1 METQSHTPERT
12 DDRTRVL
19 QVVDKFSIDGE
30 SIHGIARLM
39 SWWVNVLDRE
49 RFEMNI
55 LGLKAP
61 SKAGRYIERQ
71 GGQVFYSDYGRLNPA
86 SILDIAKVVR
96 QTRADLLHLH
106 GYKACTLGRVVG
118 ALLGMPVVLHEH
130 AVFPTV
136 PPYQKLAD
144 WLLAP
149 LNDRVVV
156 NCEAVAEF
164 CVERRSVDPENIEVI
179 FNGVPLDE
187 FRDVP
192 DSAAQEAADEL
203 GIDSGAPVVGT
214 VARLEEQKGIT
225 HLLNAVP
232 AIKAKVPE
240 MKILIVGD
248 GTLRGELEDEAR
260 QLGVAD
266 DVIFT
271 GERRDVARLYKLMDV
286 KVISS
291 VYEGTT
297 LTVFEAMAT
306 GTPVV
311 ATTVDGV
318 EEVIEDGRTGV
329 LVPPKEPAPI
339 ADAVTDLLGNP
350 DRAQRLSERAEEAVK
365 EYDVRT
371 SMRRI
376 ENLYETLLSERQE
389 YDSAMEGVVEP
400 KSDNQR
406 RSGKR

>member
-1 METQSHTPERT
+1 MEAQTHTSKEP
-12 DDRTRVL
+12 DDRIRVL

-39 SWWVNVLDRE
+39 SWWTNAIDRDH
-49 RFEMNI
+49 FDMNI

-61 SKAGRYIERQ
+61 SNAGRYIERQ
-71 GGQVFYSDYGRLNPA
+71 GGRVFYSDYGRLNPA
-86 SILDIAKVVR
+86 SLLDIARVAR
-96 QTRADLLHLH
+96 QTQTDLLHLH
-106 GYKACTLGRVVG
+106 GYKACTLGRIVG

-130 AVFPTV
+130 AVFPTM

-164 CVERRSVDPENIEVI
+164 CVERRSMDPENIEII

-187 FRDVP
+187 FREVS
-192 DSAAQEAADEL
+192 DSAAAEAAEEL
-203 GIDSGAPVVGT
+203 GIGADTPVVGT

-225 HLLNAVP
+225 HFLNAVP
-232 AIKAKVPE
+232 AVKEECPDVKV
-240 MKILIVGD
+240 LIVGD
-248 GTLRGELEDEAR
+248 GTLRGALEEEAR
-260 QLGVAD
+260 QLGIAD
-266 DVIFT
+266 NVIFT
-271 GERRDVARLYKLMDV
+271 GERRDVPRLYKLMDV

-291 VYEGTT
+291 IYEGTT
-297 LTVFEAMAT
+297 LTVFEAMAI

-318 EEVIEDGRTGV
+318 EEVIEDGATGM
-329 LVPPKEPAPI
+329 LVPPKDAASI
-339 ADAVTDLLGNP
+339 AEVVTDLLTNP
-350 DRAQRLSERAEEAVK
+350 DRARLLSERAEQAVK
-365 EYDVRT
+365 QYDVRT

-376 ENLYETLLSERQE
+376 ENLYEMVLSENGE
-389 YDSAMEGVVEP
+389 SSAEVH
-400 KSDNQR
+400 SAN
-406 RSGKR
+406 

>member
-1 METQSHTPERT
+1 MEAQTHTSEGPN
-12 DDRTRVL
+12 DRIRVL

-39 SWWVNVLDRE
+39 SWWTNAIDRD
-49 RFEMNI
+49 RFDMNI

-61 SKAGRYIERQ
+61 SNAGRYIERQ
-71 GGQVFYSDYGRLNPA
+71 GGRVFYSDYGRLNPA
-86 SILDIAKVVR
+86 SLLDIARVAR
-96 QTRADLLHLH
+96 QTQTDLLHLH
-106 GYKACTLGRVVG
+106 GYKACTLGRIVG

-130 AVFPTV
+130 AVFPTM

-164 CVERRSVDPENIEVI
+164 CVERRSMDPENIEII

-187 FRDVP
+187 FREVS
-192 DSAAQEAADEL
+192 DSAAAEAAEEL
-203 GIDSGAPVVGT
+203 GIGADTPVVGT

-225 HLLNAVP
+225 HFLNAVP
-232 AIKAKVPE
+232 AVKEECPDVKV
-240 MKILIVGD
+240 LIVGD
-248 GTLRGELEDEAR
+248 GTLRGALEEEAR
-260 QLGVAD
+260 QLGIAD
-266 DVIFT
+266 NVIFT
-271 GERRDVARLYKLMDV
+271 GERRDVPRLYKLMDV

-291 VYEGTT
+291 IYEGTT

-318 EEVIEDGRTGV
+318 EEVIEDGATGM
-329 LVPPKEPAPI
+329 LVPPKDAASI
-339 ADAVTDLLGNP
+339 AEVVTDLLTNP
-350 DRAQRLSERAEEAVK
+350 DRARLLSERAEQAVK
-365 EYDVRT
+365 QYDVRT

-376 ENLYETLLSERQE
+376 ENLYETVLSENGE
-389 YDSAMEGVVEP
+389 SSAEVH
-400 KSDNQR
+400 SAN
-406 RSGKR
+406 

>member
-1 METQSHTPERT
+1 MEAQTHTSEGPN
-12 DDRTRVL
+12 DRIRVL

-39 SWWVNVLDRE
+39 SWWTNAIDRD
-49 RFEMNI
+49 RFDMNI

-61 SKAGRYIERQ
+61 SNAGRYIERQ
-71 GGQVFYSDYGRLNPA
+71 GGRVFYSDYGRLNPA
-86 SILDIAKVVR
+86 SLLDIARVAR
-96 QTRADLLHLH
+96 QTQTDLLHLH

-130 AVFPTV
+130 AVFPTM

-164 CVERRSVDPENIEVI
+164 CVERRSMDPENIEII

-187 FRDVP
+187 FREVS
-192 DSAAQEAADEL
+192 DSAAAEAAEEL
-203 GIDSGAPVVGT
+203 GIGADTPVVGT

-225 HLLNAVP
+225 HFLNAVP
-232 AIKAKVPE
+232 AVKEECPDVKV
-240 MKILIVGD
+240 LIVGD
-248 GTLRGELEDEAR
+248 GTLRGALEEEAR
-260 QLGVAD
+260 QLGIAD
-266 DVIFT
+266 NVIFT
-271 GERRDVARLYKLMDV
+271 GERRDVPRLYKLMDV

-291 VYEGTT
+291 IYEGTT

-318 EEVIEDGRTGV
+318 EEVIEDGATGM
-329 LVPPKEPAPI
+329 LVPPKDAASI
-339 ADAVTDLLGNP
+339 AEVVTDLLTNP
-350 DRAQRLSERAEEAVK
+350 DRARLLSERAEQAVK
-365 EYDVRT
+365 QYDVRT

-376 ENLYETLLSERQE
+376 ENLYETVLSENGE
-389 YDSAMEGVVEP
+389 SSAEVH
-400 KSDNQR
+400 SAN
-406 RSGKR
+406 

>member
-1 METQSHTPERT
+1 MEAQTHTSEGPN
-12 DDRTRVL
+12 DRIRVL

-39 SWWVNVLDRE
+39 SWWTNAIDRD
-49 RFEMNI
+49 RFDMNI

-61 SKAGRYIERQ
+61 SNAGRYIERQ
-71 GGQVFYSDYGRLNPA
+71 GGRVFYSDYGRLNPA
-86 SILDIAKVVR
+86 SLLDIARVAR
-96 QTRADLLHLH
+96 QTQTDLLHLH
-106 GYKACTLGRVVG
+106 GYKACTLGRIVG

-130 AVFPTV
+130 AVFPTM

-164 CVERRSVDPENIEVI
+164 CVERRSMDPENIEII

-187 FRDVP
+187 FREVS
-192 DSAAQEAADEL
+192 DSAAAEAAEEL
-203 GIDSGAPVVGT
+203 GIGADTPVVGT

-225 HLLNAVP
+225 HFLNAVP
-232 AIKAKVPE
+232 AVKEECPDVKV
-240 MKILIVGD
+240 LIVGD
-248 GTLRGELEDEAR
+248 GTLRGALEEEAR
-260 QLGVAD
+260 QLGIAD
-266 DVIFT
+266 NVIFT
-271 GERRDVARLYKLMDV
+271 GERRDVPRLYKLMDV

-291 VYEGTT
+291 IYEGTT
-297 LTVFEAMAT
+297 LTVFEAMAI

-318 EEVIEDGRTGV
+318 EEVIEDGATGM
-329 LVPPKEPAPI
+329 LVPPKDAASI
-339 ADAVTDLLGNP
+339 AEVVTDLLTNP
-350 DRAQRLSERAEEAVK
+350 DRARLLSERAEQAVK
-365 EYDVRT
+365 QYDVRT

-376 ENLYETLLSERQE
+376 ENLYETVLSENGE
-389 YDSAMEGVVEP
+389 SSAEVH
-400 KSDNQR
+400 SAN
-406 RSGKR
+406 

>member
-1 METQSHTPERT
+1 MEAQTHTSEGPN
-12 DDRTRVL
+12 DRIRVL

-39 SWWVNVLDRE
+39 SWWTNAIDRDH
-49 RFEMNI
+49 FDMNI

-61 SKAGRYIERQ
+61 SNAGRYIERQ
-71 GGQVFYSDYGRLNPA
+71 GGRVFYSDYGRLNPA
-86 SILDIAKVVR
+86 SLLDIARVAR
-96 QTRADLLHLH
+96 QTQTDLLHLH
-106 GYKACTLGRVVG
+106 GYKACTLGRIVG

-130 AVFPTV
+130 AVFPTM

-164 CVERRSVDPENIEVI
+164 CVERRSMDPENIEII

-187 FRDVP
+187 FREVS
-192 DSAAQEAADEL
+192 DSAAAEAAEEL
-203 GIDSGAPVVGT
+203 GIGADTPVVGT

-225 HLLNAVP
+225 HFLNAVP
-232 AIKAKVPE
+232 AVKEECPDVKV
-240 MKILIVGD
+240 LIVGD
-248 GTLRGELEDEAR
+248 GTLRGALEEEAR
-260 QLGVAD
+260 QLGIAD
-266 DVIFT
+266 NVIFT
-271 GERRDVARLYKLMDV
+271 GERRDVPRLYKLMDV

-291 VYEGTT
+291 IYEGTT

-318 EEVIEDGRTGV
+318 EEVIEDGATGM
-329 LVPPKEPAPI
+329 LVPPK
-339 ADAVTDLLGNP
+339 DAASIVEVVTDLLTNP
-350 DRAQRLSERAEEAVK
+350 DRARLLSERAEQAVK
-365 EYDVRT
+365 QYDVRT

-376 ENLYETLLSERQE
+376 ENLYETVLSENGE
-389 YDSAMEGVVEP
+389 SSAEVH
-400 KSDNQR
+400 SAN
-406 RSGKR
+406 

>member
-1 METQSHTPERT
+1 MEAQTHTSEGPN
-12 DDRTRVL
+12 DRIRVL

-39 SWWVNVLDRE
+39 SWWTNAIDRDH
-49 RFEMNI
+49 FDMNI

-61 SKAGRYIERQ
+61 SNAGRYIERQ
-71 GGQVFYSDYGRLNPA
+71 GGRVFYSDYGRLNPA
-86 SILDIAKVVR
+86 SLLDIARVAR
-96 QTRADLLHLH
+96 QTQTDLLHLH

-130 AVFPTV
+130 AVFPTM

-164 CVERRSVDPENIEVI
+164 CVERRSMDPENIEII
-179 FNGVPLDE
+179 FNGVPLNE
-187 FRDVP
+187 FREVS
-192 DSAAQEAADEL
+192 DSAAAEAAEEL
-203 GIDSGAPVVGT
+203 GIGADTPVVGT

-225 HLLNAVP
+225 HFLNAVP
-232 AIKAKVPE
+232 AVKEECPDVKV
-240 MKILIVGD
+240 LIVGD
-248 GTLRGELEDEAR
+248 GTLRGALEEEAR
-260 QLGVAD
+260 QLGIAD
-266 DVIFT
+266 NVIFT
-271 GERRDVARLYKLMDV
+271 GERRDVPRLYKLMDV

-291 VYEGTT
+291 IYEGTT

-318 EEVIEDGRTGV
+318 EEVIEDGATGM
-329 LVPPKEPAPI
+329 LVPPKDAASI
-339 ADAVTDLLGNP
+339 AEVVTDLLTNP
-350 DRAQRLSERAEEAVK
+350 DRARLLSERAEQAVK
-365 EYDVRT
+365 QYDVRT

-376 ENLYETLLSERQE
+376 ENLYETVLSGNGERSILRIKR
-389 YDSAMEGVVEP
+389 DRSEP
-400 KSDNQR
+400 
-406 RSGKR
+406 

>member
-1 METQSHTPERT
+1 MEAQTHTSEGPN
-12 DDRTRVL
+12 DRIRVL

-39 SWWVNVLDRE
+39 SWWTNAIDRDH
-49 RFEMNI
+49 FDMNI

-61 SKAGRYIERQ
+61 SNAGRYIERQ
-71 GGQVFYSDYGRLNPA
+71 GGRVFYSDYGRLNPA
-86 SILDIAKVVR
+86 SLLDIARVAR
-96 QTRADLLHLH
+96 QTQTDLLHLH
-106 GYKACTLGRVVG
+106 GYKACTLGRIVG

-130 AVFPTV
+130 AVFPTM

-164 CVERRSVDPENIEVI
+164 CVERRSMDPENIEII

-187 FRDVP
+187 FREVS
-192 DSAAQEAADEL
+192 DSAAAEAAEEL
-203 GIDSGAPVVGT
+203 GIGADTPVVGT

-225 HLLNAVP
+225 HFLNAVP
-232 AIKAKVPE
+232 AVKEECPDVKV
-240 MKILIVGD
+240 LIVGD
-248 GTLRGELEDEAR
+248 GTLRGALEEEAR
-260 QLGVAD
+260 QLGIAD
-266 DVIFT
+266 NVIFT
-271 GERRDVARLYKLMDV
+271 GERRDVPRLYKLMDV

-291 VYEGTT
+291 IYEGTT
-297 LTVFEAMAT
+297 LTVFEAMAI

-318 EEVIEDGRTGV
+318 EEVIEDGATGM
-329 LVPPKEPAPI
+329 LVPPKDAASI
-339 ADAVTDLLGNP
+339 AEVVTDLLTNP
-350 DRAQRLSERAEEAVK
+350 DRARLLSERAEQAVK
-365 EYDVRT
+365 QYDVRT

-376 ENLYETLLSERQE
+376 ENLYETVLSENGE
-389 YDSAMEGVVEP
+389 SSAEVH
-400 KSDNQR
+400 SAN
-406 RSGKR
+406 

>member
-1 METQSHTPERT
+1 MEAQTHTSEGPN
-12 DDRTRVL
+12 DRIRVL

-39 SWWVNVLDRE
+39 SWWTNAIDRDH
-49 RFEMNI
+49 FDMNI

-61 SKAGRYIERQ
+61 SNAGRYIERQ
-71 GGQVFYSDYGRLNPA
+71 GGRVFYSDYGRLNPA
-86 SILDIAKVVR
+86 SLLDIARVAR
-96 QTRADLLHLH
+96 QTQTDLLHLH

-130 AVFPTV
+130 AVFPTM

-164 CVERRSVDPENIEVI
+164 CVERRSMDPENIEII

-187 FRDVP
+187 FREVS
-192 DSAAQEAADEL
+192 DSAAAEAAEEL
-203 GIDSGAPVVGT
+203 GIGADTPVVGT

-225 HLLNAVP
+225 HFLNAVP
-232 AIKAKVPE
+232 AVKEECPDVKV
-240 MKILIVGD
+240 LIVGD
-248 GTLRGELEDEAR
+248 GTLRGALEEEAR
-260 QLGVAD
+260 QLGIAD
-266 DVIFT
+266 NVIFT
-271 GERRDVARLYKLMDV
+271 GERRDVPRLYKLMDV

-291 VYEGTT
+291 IYEGTT

-318 EEVIEDGRTGV
+318 EEVIEDGATGM
-329 LVPPKEPAPI
+329 LVPPKDAASI
-339 ADAVTDLLGNP
+339 AEVVTDLLTNP
-350 DRAQRLSERAEEAVK
+350 DRARLLSERAEQAVK
-365 EYDVRT
+365 QYDVRT

-376 ENLYETLLSERQE
+376 ENLYETVLSENGE
-389 YDSAMEGVVEP
+389 SSAEVH
-400 KSDNQR
+400 SAN
-406 RSGKR
+406 

>member
-1 METQSHTPERT
+1 MEAQTHTSEGPN
-12 DDRTRVL
+12 DRIRVL

-39 SWWVNVLDRE
+39 SWWTNAIDRDH
-49 RFEMNI
+49 FDMNI

-61 SKAGRYIERQ
+61 SNAGRYIERQ
-71 GGQVFYSDYGRLNPA
+71 GGRVFYSDYGRLNPA
-86 SILDIAKVVR
+86 SLLDIARVAR
-96 QTRADLLHLH
+96 QTQTDLLHLH
-106 GYKACTLGRVVG
+106 GYKACTLGRIVG

-130 AVFPTV
+130 AVFPTM

-164 CVERRSVDPENIEVI
+164 CVERRSMDPENIEII

-187 FRDVP
+187 FREVS
-192 DSAAQEAADEL
+192 DSAAAEAAEEL
-203 GIDSGAPVVGT
+203 GIGADTPVVGT

-225 HLLNAVP
+225 HFLNAVP
-232 AIKAKVPE
+232 AVKEECPDVKV
-240 MKILIVGD
+240 LIVGD
-248 GTLRGELEDEAR
+248 GTLRGALEEEAR
-260 QLGVAD
+260 QLGIAD
-266 DVIFT
+266 NVIFT
-271 GERRDVARLYKLMDV
+271 GERRDVPRLYKLMDV

-291 VYEGTT
+291 IYEGTT

-318 EEVIEDGRTGV
+318 EEVIEDGATGM
-329 LVPPKEPAPI
+329 LVPPKDAALI
-339 ADAVTDLLGNP
+339 AEVVTDLLTNP
-350 DRAQRLSERAEEAVK
+350 DRARLLSERAEQAVK
-365 EYDVRT
+365 QYDVRT

-376 ENLYETLLSERQE
+376 ENLYEMVLSENGE
-389 YDSAMEGVVEP
+389 SSAEVH
-400 KSDNQR
+400 SAN
-406 RSGKR
+406 

>member
-1 METQSHTPERT
+1 MEAQTHTSEGPN
-12 DDRTRVL
+12 DRIRVL

-39 SWWVNVLDRE
+39 SWWTNAIDRDH
-49 RFEMNI
+49 FDMNI

-61 SKAGRYIERQ
+61 SNAGRYIERQ
-71 GGQVFYSDYGRLNPA
+71 GGRVFYSDYGRLNPA
-86 SILDIAKVVR
+86 SLLDIARVAR
-96 QTRADLLHLH
+96 QTQTDLLHLH
-106 GYKACTLGRVVG
+106 GYKACTLGRIVG

-130 AVFPTV
+130 AAFPTM

-164 CVERRSVDPENIEVI
+164 CVERRSMDPENIEII

-187 FRDVP
+187 FREVS
-192 DSAAQEAADEL
+192 DSAAAEAAEEL
-203 GIDSGAPVVGT
+203 GIGADTPVVGT

-225 HLLNAVP
+225 HFLNAVP
-232 AIKAKVPE
+232 AVKEECPDVKV
-240 MKILIVGD
+240 LIVGD
-248 GTLRGELEDEAR
+248 GTLRGALEEEAR
-260 QLGVAD
+260 QLGIAD
-266 DVIFT
+266 NVIFT
-271 GERRDVARLYKLMDV
+271 GERRDVPRLYKLMDV

-291 VYEGTT
+291 IYEGTT

-318 EEVIEDGRTGV
+318 EEVIEDGATGM
-329 LVPPKEPAPI
+329 LVPPKDAASI
-339 ADAVTDLLGNP
+339 AEVVTDLLTNP
-350 DRAQRLSERAEEAVK
+350 NRTRLLSERAEQAVK
-365 EYDVRT
+365 QYDVRT

-376 ENLYETLLSERQE
+376 ENLYETVLSGNGES
-389 YDSAMEGVVEP
+389 SAEVH
-400 KSDNQR
+400 SAN
-406 RSGKR
+406 

>member
-1 METQSHTPERT
+1 MEAQTHTSEGPN
-12 DDRTRVL
+12 DRIRVL

-39 SWWVNVLDRE
+39 SWWTNAIDRDH
-49 RFEMNI
+49 FDMNI

-61 SKAGRYIERQ
+61 SNAGRYIERQ
-71 GGQVFYSDYGRLNPA
+71 GGRVFYSDYGRLNPA
-86 SILDIAKVVR
+86 SLLDIARVAR
-96 QTRADLLHLH
+96 QTQSDLLHVH
-106 GYKACTLGRVVG
+106 GYKACTLGRIVG

-130 AVFPTV
+130 AVFPTM

-164 CVERRSVDPENIEVI
+164 CMERRSMDPENIEII

-187 FRDVP
+187 FREVS
-192 DSAAQEAADEL
+192 DSAAAEAAEEL
-203 GIDSGAPVVGT
+203 GIGADTPVVGT

-225 HLLNAVP
+225 HFLNAVP
-232 AIKAKVPE
+232 AVKEECPDVKV
-240 MKILIVGD
+240 LIVGD
-248 GTLRGELEDEAR
+248 GTLRGALEEEAR
-260 QLGVAD
+260 QLGIAD
-266 DVIFT
+266 NVIFT
-271 GERRDVARLYKLMDV
+271 GERRDVPRLYKLMDV

-291 VYEGTT
+291 IYEGTT

-318 EEVIEDGRTGV
+318 EEVIEDGATGM
-329 LVPPKEPAPI
+329 LVPPKDAASI
-339 ADAVTDLLGNP
+339 AEVVTDLLTNP
-350 DRAQRLSERAEEAVK
+350 DRARLLSERAEQAVK
-365 EYDVRT
+365 QYDVRT

-376 ENLYETLLSERQE
+376 ENLYKTVLSGNGEG
-389 YDSAMEGVVEP
+389 SAEVH
-400 KSDNQR
+400 SAN
-406 RSGKR
+406 

>member
-1 METQSHTPERT
+1 MEAQTHTSKEP
-12 DDRTRVL
+12 DDRIRVL

-39 SWWVNVLDRE
+39 SWWTNAIDRDH
-49 RFEMNI
+49 FDMNI

-61 SKAGRYIERQ
+61 SNAGRYIERQ
-71 GGQVFYSDYGRLNPA
+71 GGRVFYSDYGRLNPA
-86 SILDIAKVVR
+86 SLLDIARVAR
-96 QTRADLLHLH
+96 QTQTDLLHLH
-106 GYKACTLGRVVG
+106 GYKACTLGRIVG

-130 AVFPTV
+130 AVFPTM

-164 CVERRSVDPENIEVI
+164 CVERRSMDPENIEII

-187 FRDVP
+187 FREVS
-192 DSAAQEAADEL
+192 DSAAAEAAEEL
-203 GIDSGAPVVGT
+203 GIGADTPVVGT

-225 HLLNAVP
+225 HFLNAVP
-232 AIKAKVPE
+232 AVKEECPDVKV
-240 MKILIVGD
+240 LIVGD
-248 GTLRGELEDEAR
+248 GTLRDALEEEAR
-260 QLGVAD
+260 QLGIAD
-266 DVIFT
+266 NVIFT
-271 GERRDVARLYKLMDV
+271 GERRDVPRLYKLMDV

-291 VYEGTT
+291 IYEGTT

-318 EEVIEDGRTGV
+318 EEVIEDGATGM
-329 LVPPKEPAPI
+329 LVPPKDAASI
-339 ADAVTDLLGNP
+339 AEVVTDLLTNP
-350 DRAQRLSERAEEAVK
+350 DRARLLSERAEQAVK
-365 EYDVRT
+365 QYDVRT

-376 ENLYETLLSERQE
+376 ENLYETVLSENGE
-389 YDSAMEGVVEP
+389 SSAEVH
-400 KSDNQR
+400 SAN
-406 RSGKR
+406 

>member
-1 METQSHTPERT
+1 MEAQTHTSEGPN
-12 DDRTRVL
+12 DRIRVL

-39 SWWVNVLDRE
+39 SWWTNAIDRD
-49 RFEMNI
+49 RFDMNI

-61 SKAGRYIERQ
+61 SNAGRYIERQ
-71 GGQVFYSDYGRLNPA
+71 GGRVFYSDYGRLNPA
-86 SILDIAKVVR
+86 SLLDIARVAR
-96 QTRADLLHLH
+96 QTQTDLLHLH

-130 AVFPTV
+130 AVFPTM

-164 CVERRSVDPENIEVI
+164 CVERRSMDPENIEII
-179 FNGVPLDE
+179 FNGVPLNE
-187 FRDVP
+187 FREVS
-192 DSAAQEAADEL
+192 DSAAAEAAEEL
-203 GIDSGAPVVGT
+203 GIGADTPVVGT

-225 HLLNAVP
+225 HFLNAVP
-232 AIKAKVPE
+232 AVKEECPDVKV
-240 MKILIVGD
+240 LIVGD
-248 GTLRGELEDEAR
+248 GTLRGALEEEAR
-260 QLGVAD
+260 QLGIAD
-266 DVIFT
+266 NVIFT
-271 GERRDVARLYKLMDV
+271 GERRDVPRLYKLMDV

-291 VYEGTT
+291 IYEGTT

-318 EEVIEDGRTGV
+318 EEVIEDGATGM
-329 LVPPKEPAPI
+329 LVPPKDAASI
-339 ADAVTDLLGNP
+339 AEVVTDLLTNP
-350 DRAQRLSERAEEAVK
+350 DRARLLSERAEQAVK
-365 EYDVRT
+365 QYDVRT

-376 ENLYETLLSERQE
+376 ENLYETVLSGNGG
-389 YDSAMEGVVEP
+389 AP
-400 KSDNQR
+400 R
-406 RSGKR
+406 RSILRIKRDRSEP

>member
-1 METQSHTPERT
+1 MEAQTHTSEGPN
-12 DDRTRVL
+12 DRIRVL

-39 SWWVNVLDRE
+39 SWWTNAIDRDH
-49 RFEMNI
+49 FDMNI

-61 SKAGRYIERQ
+61 SNAGRYIERQ
-71 GGQVFYSDYGRLNPA
+71 GGRVFYSDYGRLNPA
-86 SILDIAKVVR
+86 SLLDIARVAR
-96 QTRADLLHLH
+96 QTQTDLLHLH

-130 AVFPTV
+130 AVFPTM

-164 CVERRSVDPENIEVI
+164 CVERRSMDPENIEII
-179 FNGVPLDE
+179 FNGVPLNE
-187 FRDVP
+187 FREVS
-192 DSAAQEAADEL
+192 DSAAAEAAEEL
-203 GIDSGAPVVGT
+203 GIGADTPVVGT

-225 HLLNAVP
+225 HFLNAVP
-232 AIKAKVPE
+232 AVKEECPDVKV
-240 MKILIVGD
+240 LIVGD
-248 GTLRGELEDEAR
+248 GTLRGALEEEAR
-260 QLGVAD
+260 QLGIAD
-266 DVIFT
+266 NVIFT
-271 GERRDVARLYKLMDV
+271 GERRDVPRLYKLMDV

-291 VYEGTT
+291 IYEGTT

-318 EEVIEDGRTGV
+318 EEVIEDGATGM
-329 LVPPKEPAPI
+329 LVPPKDAASI
-339 ADAVTDLLGNP
+339 AEVVTDLLTNP
-350 DRAQRLSERAEEAVK
+350 DRARLLSERAEQAVK
-365 EYDVRT
+365 QYDVRT

-376 ENLYETLLSERQE
+376 ENLYETVLSENGE
-389 YDSAMEGVVEP
+389 SSAEVH
-400 KSDNQR
+400 SAN
-406 RSGKR
+406 

>member
-1 METQSHTPERT
+1 MEAQTHTSEGPN
-12 DDRTRVL
+12 DRIRVL

-39 SWWVNVLDRE
+39 SWWTNAIDRD
-49 RFEMNI
+49 RFDMNI

-61 SKAGRYIERQ
+61 SNAGRYIERQ
-71 GGQVFYSDYGRLNPA
+71 GGRVFYSDYGRLNPA
-86 SILDIAKVVR
+86 SLLDIARVAR
-96 QTRADLLHLH
+96 QTQTDLLHLH
-106 GYKACTLGRVVG
+106 GYKACTLGRIVG

-130 AVFPTV
+130 AVFPTM

-164 CVERRSVDPENIEVI
+164 CVERRSMDPENIEII
-179 FNGVPLDE
+179 FNGVPLNE
-187 FRDVP
+187 FREVS
-192 DSAAQEAADEL
+192 DSAAAEAAEEL
-203 GIDSGAPVVGT
+203 GIGADTPVVGT

-225 HLLNAVP
+225 HFLNAVP
-232 AIKAKVPE
+232 AVKEECPDVKV
-240 MKILIVGD
+240 LIVGD
-248 GTLRGELEDEAR
+248 GTLRGALEEEAR
-260 QLGVAD
+260 QLGIAD
-266 DVIFT
+266 NVIFT
-271 GERRDVARLYKLMDV
+271 GERRDVPRLYKLMDV

-291 VYEGTT
+291 IYEGTT

-318 EEVIEDGRTGV
+318 EEVIEDGATGM
-329 LVPPKEPAPI
+329 LVPPKDAASI
-339 ADAVTDLLGNP
+339 AEVVTDLLTNP
-350 DRAQRLSERAEEAVK
+350 DRARLLSERAEQAVK
-365 EYDVRT
+365 QYDVRT

-376 ENLYETLLSERQE
+376 ENLYETVLSGNGG
-389 YDSAMEGVVEP
+389 AP
-400 KSDNQR
+400 R
-406 RSGKR
+406 RSILRIKRDRSEP

>member
-1 METQSHTPERT
+1 MEVQTHTSKEP
-12 DDRTRVL
+12 DDRIRVL

-39 SWWVNVLDRE
+39 SWWTNAIDRDH
-49 RFEMNI
+49 FDMNI

-61 SKAGRYIERQ
+61 SNAGRYIERQ
-71 GGQVFYSDYGRLNPA
+71 GGRVFYSDYGRLNPA
-86 SILDIAKVVR
+86 SLLDIARVAR
-96 QTRADLLHLH
+96 QTQTDLLHLH

-130 AVFPTV
+130 AVFPTM

-164 CVERRSVDPENIEVI
+164 CVERRSMDPENIEII
-179 FNGVPLDE
+179 FNGVPLNE
-187 FRDVP
+187 FREVS
-192 DSAAQEAADEL
+192 DSAAAEAAEEL
-203 GIDSGAPVVGT
+203 GIGADTPVVGT

-225 HLLNAVP
+225 HFLNAVP
-232 AIKAKVPE
+232 AVKEECPDVKV
-240 MKILIVGD
+240 LIVGD
-248 GTLRGELEDEAR
+248 GTLRGALEEEAR
-260 QLGVAD
+260 QLGIAD
-266 DVIFT
+266 NVIFT
-271 GERRDVARLYKLMDV
+271 GERRDVPRLYKLMDV

-291 VYEGTT
+291 IYEGTT

-318 EEVIEDGRTGV
+318 EEVIEDGATGM
-329 LVPPKEPAPI
+329 LVPPKDAASI
-339 ADAVTDLLGNP
+339 AEVVTDLLTNP
-350 DRAQRLSERAEEAVK
+350 DRARLLSERAEQAVK
-365 EYDVRT
+365 QYDVRT

-376 ENLYETLLSERQE
+376 ENLYETVLSGNGES
-389 YDSAMEGVVEP
+389 SAEVH
-400 KSDNQR
+400 SAN
-406 RSGKR
+406 

>member
-1 METQSHTPERT
+1 MEAQTHTSKEP
-12 DDRTRVL
+12 DDRIRVL

-39 SWWVNVLDRE
+39 SWWTNAIDRDH
-49 RFEMNI
+49 FDMNI

-61 SKAGRYIERQ
+61 SNAGRYIERQ
-71 GGQVFYSDYGRLNPA
+71 GGRVFYSDYGRLNPA
-86 SILDIAKVVR
+86 SLLDIARVAR
-96 QTRADLLHLH
+96 QTQTDLLHLH
-106 GYKACTLGRVVG
+106 GYKACTLGRIVG

-130 AVFPTV
+130 AVFPTM

-164 CVERRSVDPENIEVI
+164 CVERRSMDPENIEII

-187 FRDVP
+187 FREVS
-192 DSAAQEAADEL
+192 DSAAAEAAEEL
-203 GIDSGAPVVGT
+203 GIGADTPVVGT

-225 HLLNAVP
+225 HFLNAVP
-232 AIKAKVPE
+232 AVKEECPDVKV
-240 MKILIVGD
+240 LIVGD
-248 GTLRGELEDEAR
+248 GTLRGALEEEAR
-260 QLGVAD
+260 QLGIAD
-266 DVIFT
+266 NVIFT
-271 GERRDVARLYKLMDV
+271 GERRDVPRLYKLMDV

-291 VYEGTT
+291 IYEGTT

-318 EEVIEDGRTGV
+318 EEVIEDGATGM
-329 LVPPKEPAPI
+329 LVPPKDAASI
-339 ADAVTDLLGNP
+339 AEVVTDLLTNP
-350 DRAQRLSERAEEAVK
+350 DRARLLSERAEQAVK
-365 EYDVRT
+365 QYDVRT

-376 ENLYETLLSERQE
+376 ENLYETVLSGNGES
-389 YDSAMEGVVEP
+389 SAEVH
-400 KSDNQR
+400 SAN
-406 RSGKR
+406 

>member
-1 METQSHTPERT
+1 MEAQTHTSKEP
-12 DDRTRVL
+12 DDRIRVL

-39 SWWVNVLDRE
+39 SWWTNAIDRDH
-49 RFEMNI
+49 FDMNI

-61 SKAGRYIERQ
+61 SNAGRYIERQ
-71 GGQVFYSDYGRLNPA
+71 GGRVFYSDYGRLNPA
-86 SILDIAKVVR
+86 SLLDIARVAR
-96 QTRADLLHLH
+96 QTQTDLLHLH
-106 GYKACTLGRVVG
+106 GYKACTLGRIVG

-130 AVFPTV
+130 AVFPTM

-164 CVERRSVDPENIEVI
+164 CVERRSMDPENIEII

-187 FRDVP
+187 FREVS
-192 DSAAQEAADEL
+192 DSAAAEAAEEL
-203 GIDSGAPVVGT
+203 GIGADTPVVGT

-225 HLLNAVP
+225 HFLNAVP
-232 AIKAKVPE
+232 AVKEECPDVKV
-240 MKILIVGD
+240 LIVGD
-248 GTLRGELEDEAR
+248 GTLRGALEEEAR
-260 QLGVAD
+260 QLGIAD
-266 DVIFT
+266 NVIFT
-271 GERRDVARLYKLMDV
+271 GERRDVPRLYKLMDV

-291 VYEGTT
+291 IYEGTT
-297 LTVFEAMAT
+297 LTVFEAMAI

-318 EEVIEDGRTGV
+318 EEVIEDGATGM
-329 LVPPKEPAPI
+329 LVPPKDAASI
-339 ADAVTDLLGNP
+339 AEVVTDLLTNP
-350 DRAQRLSERAEEAVK
+350 DRARLLSERAEQAVK
-365 EYDVRT
+365 QYDVRT

-376 ENLYETLLSERQE
+376 ENLYETVLSGNGES
-389 YDSAMEGVVEP
+389 SAEVH
-400 KSDNQR
+400 SAN
-406 RSGKR
+406 

>member
-1 METQSHTPERT
+1 MEAQTHTSEGPN
-12 DDRTRVL
+12 DRIRVL

-39 SWWVNVLDRE
+39 SWWTNAIDRD
-49 RFEMNI
+49 RFDMNI

-61 SKAGRYIERQ
+61 SNAGRYIERQ
-71 GGQVFYSDYGRLNPA
+71 GGRVFYSDYGRLNPA
-86 SILDIAKVVR
+86 SLLDIARVAR
-96 QTRADLLHLH
+96 QTQTDLLHLH

-130 AVFPTV
+130 AVFPTM

-164 CVERRSVDPENIEVI
+164 CVERRSMDPENIEII
-179 FNGVPLDE
+179 FNGVPLNE
-187 FRDVP
+187 FREVS
-192 DSAAQEAADEL
+192 DSAAAEAAEEL
-203 GIDSGAPVVGT
+203 GIGADTPVVGT

-225 HLLNAVP
+225 HFLNAVP
-232 AIKAKVPE
+232 AVKEECPDVKV
-240 MKILIVGD
+240 LIVGD
-248 GTLRGELEDEAR
+248 GTLRGALEEEAR
-260 QLGVAD
+260 QLGIAD
-266 DVIFT
+266 NVIFT
-271 GERRDVARLYKLMDV
+271 GERRDVPRLYKLMDV

-291 VYEGTT
+291 IYEGTT

-318 EEVIEDGRTGV
+318 EEVIEDGATGM
-329 LVPPKEPAPI
+329 LVPPK
-339 ADAVTDLLGNP
+339 DAASIVEVVTDLLTNP
-350 DRAQRLSERAEEAVK
+350 DRARLLSERAEQAVK
-365 EYDVRT
+365 QYDVRT

-376 ENLYETLLSERQE
+376 ENLYETVLSENGE
-389 YDSAMEGVVEP
+389 SSAEVH
-400 KSDNQR
+400 SAN
-406 RSGKR
+406 

>member
-1 METQSHTPERT
+1 MEAQTHTSEGPN
-12 DDRTRVL
+12 DRIRVL

-39 SWWVNVLDRE
+39 SWWTNAIDRDH
-49 RFEMNI
+49 FDMNI

-61 SKAGRYIERQ
+61 SNAGRYIEQQ
-71 GGQVFYSDYGRLNPA
+71 GGRVFYSDYGRLNPA
-86 SILDIAKVVR
+86 SLLDIARVAR
-96 QTRADLLHLH
+96 QTQTDLLHLH

-130 AVFPTV
+130 AVFPTM

-164 CVERRSVDPENIEVI
+164 CVERRSMDPENIEII

-187 FRDVP
+187 FREVS
-192 DSAAQEAADEL
+192 DSAAAEAAEEL
-203 GIDSGAPVVGT
+203 GIGADTPVVGT

-225 HLLNAVP
+225 HFLNAVP
-232 AIKAKVPE
+232 AVKEECPDVKV
-240 MKILIVGD
+240 LIVGD
-248 GTLRGELEDEAR
+248 GTLRGALEEEAR
-260 QLGVAD
+260 QLGIAD
-266 DVIFT
+266 NVIFT
-271 GERRDVARLYKLMDV
+271 GERRDVPRLYKLMDV

-291 VYEGTT
+291 IYEGTT
-297 LTVFEAMAT
+297 LTVFEAMAI

-318 EEVIEDGRTGV
+318 EEVIEDGATGM
-329 LVPPKEPAPI
+329 LVPPKDAASI
-339 ADAVTDLLGNP
+339 AEVVTDLLTNP
-350 DRAQRLSERAEEAVK
+350 DRARLLSERAEQAVK
-365 EYDVRT
+365 QYDVRT

-376 ENLYETLLSERQE
+376 ENLYETVLSRNGES
-389 YDSAMEGVVEP
+389 SAEVH
-400 KSDNQR
+400 SAN
-406 RSGKR
+406 

>member
-1 METQSHTPERT
+1 MEAQTHTSKEP
-12 DDRTRVL
+12 DDRIRVL

-39 SWWVNVLDRE
+39 SWWTNAIDRDH
-49 RFEMNI
+49 FDMNI

-61 SKAGRYIERQ
+61 SNAGRYIEQQ
-71 GGQVFYSDYGRLNPA
+71 GGRVFYSDYGRLNPA
-86 SILDIAKVVR
+86 SLLDIARVAR
-96 QTRADLLHLH
+96 QTQSDLLHVH
-106 GYKACTLGRVVG
+106 GYKACTLGRIVG

-130 AVFPTV
+130 AVFPTM

-164 CVERRSVDPENIEVI
+164 CVERRSMDPENIEII

-187 FRDVP
+187 FREVS
-192 DSAAQEAADEL
+192 DSAAAEAAEEL
-203 GIDSGAPVVGT
+203 GIGADTPVVGT

-225 HLLNAVP
+225 HFLNAVP
-232 AIKAKVPE
+232 AVKEECPDVKV
-240 MKILIVGD
+240 LIVGD
-248 GTLRGELEDEAR
+248 GTLRGALEEEAR
-260 QLGVAD
+260 QLGIAD
-266 DVIFT
+266 NVIFT
-271 GERRDVARLYKLMDV
+271 GERRDVPRLYKLMDV

-291 VYEGTT
+291 IYEGTT

-318 EEVIEDGRTGV
+318 EEVIEDGATGM
-329 LVPPKEPAPI
+329 LVPPKDAASI
-339 ADAVTDLLGNP
+339 AEVVTDLLTNP
-350 DRAQRLSERAEEAVK
+350 DRARLLSERAEQAVK
-365 EYDVRT
+365 QYDVRT

-376 ENLYETLLSERQE
+376 ENLYETVLSENGE
-389 YDSAMEGVVEP
+389 GSAEVH
-400 KSDNQR
+400 SAN
-406 RSGKR
+406 

>member
-1 METQSHTPERT
+1 MEAQTHTSEGPN
-12 DDRTRVL
+12 DRIRVL

-39 SWWVNVLDRE
+39 SWWTNAIDRD
-49 RFEMNI
+49 RFDMNI

-61 SKAGRYIERQ
+61 SNAGRYIERQ
-71 GGQVFYSDYGRLNPA
+71 GGRVFYSDYGRLNPA
-86 SILDIAKVVR
+86 SLLDIARVAR
-96 QTRADLLHLH
+96 QTQTDLLHLH
-106 GYKACTLGRVVG
+106 GYKACTLGRIVG

-130 AVFPTV
+130 AVFPTM

-164 CVERRSVDPENIEVI
+164 CVERRSMDPENIEII

-187 FRDVP
+187 FREVS
-192 DSAAQEAADEL
+192 DSAAAEAAEEL
-203 GIDSGAPVVGT
+203 GIGADTPVVGT

-225 HLLNAVP
+225 HFLNAVP
-232 AIKAKVPE
+232 AVKEECPDVKV
-240 MKILIVGD
+240 LIVGD
-248 GTLRGELEDEAR
+248 GTLRGALEEEAR
-260 QLGVAD
+260 QLGIAD
-266 DVIFT
+266 NVIFT
-271 GERRDVARLYKLMDV
+271 GERRDVPRLYKLMDV

-291 VYEGTT
+291 IYEGTT

-318 EEVIEDGRTGV
+318 EEVIEDGATGM
-329 LVPPKEPAPI
+329 LVPPKDAASI
-339 ADAVTDLLGNP
+339 AEVVTDLLTNP
-350 DRAQRLSERAEEAVK
+350 DRARLLSERAEQAVK
-365 EYDVRT
+365 QYDVRT

-376 ENLYETLLSERQE
+376 ENLYEMVLSENGE
-389 YDSAMEGVVEP
+389 SSAEVH
-400 KSDNQR
+400 SAN
-406 RSGKR
+406 

>member
-1 METQSHTPERT
+1 MEAQTHTSEGPN
-12 DDRTRVL
+12 DRIRVL

-39 SWWVNVLDRE
+39 SWWTNAIDRD
-49 RFEMNI
+49 RFDMNI

-61 SKAGRYIERQ
+61 SNAGRYIEQQ
-71 GGQVFYSDYGRLNPA
+71 GGRVFYSDYGRLNPA
-86 SILDIAKVVR
+86 SLLDIARVAR
-96 QTRADLLHLH
+96 QTQTDLLHLH
-106 GYKACTLGRVVG
+106 GYKACTLGRIVG

-130 AVFPTV
+130 AAFPTM

-164 CVERRSVDPENIEVI
+164 CAERRSMDPENIEII

-187 FRDVP
+187 FREVS
-192 DSAAQEAADEL
+192 DSAAAEAAEEL
-203 GIDSGAPVVGT
+203 GIGADTPVVGT

-225 HLLNAVP
+225 HFLNAVP
-232 AIKAKVPE
+232 AVKEECPDVKV
-240 MKILIVGD
+240 LIVGD
-248 GTLRGELEDEAR
+248 GTLRGALEEEAR
-260 QLGVAD
+260 QLGIAD
-266 DVIFT
+266 NVIFA
-271 GERRDVARLYKLMDV
+271 GERRDVPRLYKLMDV

-291 VYEGTT
+291 IYEGTT

-318 EEVIEDGRTGV
+318 EEVIEDGATGM
-329 LVPPKEPAPI
+329 LVPPKDAASI
-339 ADAVTDLLGNP
+339 AEAVTDLLTNP
-350 DRAQRLSERAEEAVK
+350 DRARLLSERAEQAVK
-365 EYDVRT
+365 QYDVRT

-376 ENLYETLLSERQE
+376 ENLYETVLSGNGES
-389 YDSAMEGVVEP
+389 SAEVH
-400 KSDNQR
+400 SAN
-406 RSGKR
+406 

>member
-1 METQSHTPERT
+1 MEAQTHTSKEP
-12 DDRTRVL
+12 DDHIRVL

-39 SWWVNVLDRE
+39 SWWTNAIDRDH
-49 RFEMNI
+49 FDMNI

-61 SKAGRYIERQ
+61 SNAGRYIERQ
-71 GGQVFYSDYGRLNPA
+71 GGRVFYSDYGRLNPA
-86 SILDIAKVVR
+86 SLLDIARVAR
-96 QTRADLLHLH
+96 QTQTDLLHLH

-130 AVFPTV
+130 AVFPTM

-164 CVERRSVDPENIEVI
+164 CVERRSMDPENIEII

-187 FRDVP
+187 FREVS
-192 DSAAQEAADEL
+192 DSAAAEAAEEL
-203 GIDSGAPVVGT
+203 GIGADTPVVGT

-225 HLLNAVP
+225 HFLNAVP
-232 AIKAKVPE
+232 AVKEECPDVKV
-240 MKILIVGD
+240 LIVGD
-248 GTLRGELEDEAR
+248 GTLRGALEEEAR
-260 QLGVAD
+260 QLGIAD
-266 DVIFT
+266 NVIFA
-271 GERRDVARLYKLMDV
+271 GERRDVPRLYKLMDV

-291 VYEGTT
+291 IYEGTT
-297 LTVFEAMAT
+297 LTVFEAMAI

-318 EEVIEDGRTGV
+318 EEVIEDGATGM
-329 LVPPKEPAPI
+329 LVPPKDAASI
-339 ADAVTDLLGNP
+339 AEVVTDLLTNP
-350 DRAQRLSERAEEAVK
+350 DRARLLSERAEQAVK
-365 EYDVRT
+365 QYDVRT

-376 ENLYETLLSERQE
+376 ENLYETVLSGNGES
-389 YDSAMEGVVEP
+389 SAEVH
-400 KSDNQR
+400 SAN
-406 RSGKR
+406 

>member
-1 METQSHTPERT
+1 MEAQTHTSEGPN
-12 DDRTRVL
+12 DRIRVL

-39 SWWVNVLDRE
+39 SWWTNAIDRDH
-49 RFEMNI
+49 FDMNI

-61 SKAGRYIERQ
+61 SNAGRYIERQ
-71 GGQVFYSDYGRLNPA
+71 GGRVFYSDYGRLNPA
-86 SILDIAKVVR
+86 SLLDIARVAR
-96 QTRADLLHLH
+96 QTQTDLLHLH
-106 GYKACTLGRVVG
+106 GYKACTLGRIVG

-130 AVFPTV
+130 AVFPTM

-164 CVERRSVDPENIEVI
+164 CVERRSMDPENIEII

-187 FRDVP
+187 FREVS
-192 DSAAQEAADEL
+192 DSAAAEAAEEL
-203 GIDSGAPVVGT
+203 GIGADTPVVGT

-225 HLLNAVP
+225 HFLNAVP
-232 AIKAKVPE
+232 AVKEECPDVKV
-240 MKILIVGD
+240 LIVGD
-248 GTLRGELEDEAR
+248 GTLRGALEEEAR
-260 QLGVAD
+260 QLGIAD
-266 DVIFT
+266 NVIFT
-271 GERRDVARLYKLMDV
+271 GERRDVPRLYKLMDV

-291 VYEGTT
+291 IYEGTT

-318 EEVIEDGRTGV
+318 EEVIEDGATGM
-329 LVPPKEPAPI
+329 LVPPKDAASI
-339 ADAVTDLLGNP
+339 AEVVTDLLTNP
-350 DRAQRLSERAEEAVK
+350 DRAQRLSERAEQAVK
-365 EYDVRT
+365 QYDVRT

-376 ENLYETLLSERQE
+376 ENLYETVLSGNGES
-389 YDSAMEGVVEP
+389 SAEVH
-400 KSDNQR
+400 SAN
-406 RSGKR
+406 

>member
-1 METQSHTPERT
+1 MKAQTHTSKEP
-12 DDRTRVL
+12 DDRIRVL

-39 SWWVNVLDRE
+39 SWWTNAIDRDH
-49 RFEMNI
+49 FDMNI

-61 SKAGRYIERQ
+61 SNAGRYIEQQ
-71 GGQVFYSDYGRLNPA
+71 GGRVFYSDYGRLNPA
-86 SILDIAKVVR
+86 SLLDIARVAR
-96 QTRADLLHLH
+96 QTQTDLLHLH
-106 GYKACTLGRVVG
+106 GYKACTLGRIVG

-130 AVFPTV
+130 AVFPTM

-164 CVERRSVDPENIEVI
+164 CVERRSMDPENIEII

-187 FRDVP
+187 FREVS
-192 DSAAQEAADEL
+192 DSAAAEAAEEL
-203 GIDSGAPVVGT
+203 GIGADTPVVGT

-225 HLLNAVP
+225 HFLNAVP
-232 AIKAKVPE
+232 AVKEECPDVKV
-240 MKILIVGD
+240 LIVGD
-248 GTLRGELEDEAR
+248 GTLRGALEEEAR
-260 QLGVAD
+260 QLGIAD
-266 DVIFT
+266 NVIFT
-271 GERRDVARLYKLMDV
+271 GERRDVPRLYKLMDV

-291 VYEGTT
+291 IYEGTT

-318 EEVIEDGRTGV
+318 EEVIEDGATGM
-329 LVPPKEPAPI
+329 LVPPKDAASI
-339 ADAVTDLLGNP
+339 AEVVTDLLTNP
-350 DRAQRLSERAEEAVK
+350 DRARLLSERAEQAVK
-365 EYDVRT
+365 QYDVRT

-376 ENLYETLLSERQE
+376 ENLYETVLSENGE
-389 YDSAMEGVVEP
+389 SSAEVH
-400 KSDNQR
+400 SAN
-406 RSGKR
+406 

>member
-1 METQSHTPERT
+1 MEAQTHTSEGPN
-12 DDRTRVL
+12 DRIRVL

-39 SWWVNVLDRE
+39 SWWTNAIDRDH
-49 RFEMNI
+49 FDMNI

-61 SKAGRYIERQ
+61 SNAGRYIERQ
-71 GGQVFYSDYGRLNPA
+71 GGRVFYSDYGRLNPA
-86 SILDIAKVVR
+86 SLLDIARVAR
-96 QTRADLLHLH
+96 QTQTDLLHLH
-106 GYKACTLGRVVG
+106 GYKACTLGRIVG

-130 AVFPTV
+130 AAFPTM

-164 CVERRSVDPENIEVI
+164 CVERRSMDPENIEII

-187 FRDVP
+187 FREVS
-192 DSAAQEAADEL
+192 DSAAAEAAEEL
-203 GIDSGAPVVGT
+203 GIGADTPVVGT

-225 HLLNAVP
+225 HFLNAVP
-232 AIKAKVPE
+232 AVKEECPDVKV
-240 MKILIVGD
+240 LIVGD
-248 GTLRGELEDEAR
+248 GTLRGALEEEAR
-260 QLGVAD
+260 QLGIAD
-266 DVIFT
+266 NVIFT
-271 GERRDVARLYKLMDV
+271 GERRDVPRLYKLMDV

-291 VYEGTT
+291 IYEGTT

-318 EEVIEDGRTGV
+318 EEVIEDGATGM
-329 LVPPKEPAPI
+329 LVPPKDAASI
-339 ADAVTDLLGNP
+339 AEAVTDLLTNP
-350 DRAQRLSERAEEAVK
+350 DRARLLSERAEQAVK
-365 EYDVRT
+365 QYDVRT

-376 ENLYETLLSERQE
+376 ENLYETVLSGNGES
-389 YDSAMEGVVEP
+389 SAEVH
-400 KSDNQR
+400 SAN
-406 RSGKR
+406 

>member
-1 METQSHTPERT
+1 MEAQTHTSEGPN
-12 DDRTRVL
+12 DRIRVL

-39 SWWVNVLDRE
+39 SWWTNAIDRDH
-49 RFEMNI
+49 FDMNI

-61 SKAGRYIERQ
+61 SNAGRYIERQ
-71 GGQVFYSDYGRLNPA
+71 GGRVFYSDYGRLNPA
-86 SILDIAKVVR
+86 SLLDIARVAR
-96 QTRADLLHLH
+96 QTQTDLLHLH

-130 AVFPTV
+130 AVFPTM

-164 CVERRSVDPENIEVI
+164 CVERRSMDPENIEII
-179 FNGVPLDE
+179 FNGVPLNE
-187 FRDVP
+187 FREVS
-192 DSAAQEAADEL
+192 DSAAAEAAEEL
-203 GIDSGAPVVGT
+203 GIGADTPVVGT

-225 HLLNAVP
+225 HFLNAVP
-232 AIKAKVPE
+232 AVKEECPDVKV
-240 MKILIVGD
+240 LIVGD
-248 GTLRGELEDEAR
+248 GTLRGALEEEAR
-260 QLGVAD
+260 QLGIAD
-266 DVIFT
+266 NVIFT
-271 GERRDVARLYKLMDV
+271 GERRDVPRLYKLMDV

-291 VYEGTT
+291 IYEGTT

-318 EEVIEDGRTGV
+318 EEVIEDGATGM
-329 LVPPKEPAPI
+329 LVPPKDAASI
-339 ADAVTDLLGNP
+339 AEVVTDLLTNP
-350 DRAQRLSERAEEAVK
+350 DRARLLSERAEQAVK
-365 EYDVRT
+365 QYDVRT

-376 ENLYETLLSERQE
+376 ENLYETVLSGNGES
-389 YDSAMEGVVEP
+389 SAEVH
-400 KSDNQR
+400 SAN
-406 RSGKR
+406 

>member
-1 METQSHTPERT
+1 MEAQTHTSEGPN
-12 DDRTRVL
+12 DRIRVL

-39 SWWVNVLDRE
+39 SWWTNAIDRD
-49 RFEMNI
+49 RFDMNI

-61 SKAGRYIERQ
+61 SNAGRYIERQ
-71 GGQVFYSDYGRLNPA
+71 GGRVFYSDYGRLNPA
-86 SILDIAKVVR
+86 SLLDIARVAR
-96 QTRADLLHLH
+96 QTQTDLLHLH
-106 GYKACTLGRVVG
+106 GYKACTLGRIVG

-130 AVFPTV
+130 AVFPTM

-164 CVERRSVDPENIEVI
+164 CVERRSMDPENIEII

-187 FRDVP
+187 FREVS
-192 DSAAQEAADEL
+192 DSAAAEAAEEL
-203 GIDSGAPVVGT
+203 GIGADTPVVGT

-225 HLLNAVP
+225 HFLNAVP
-232 AIKAKVPE
+232 AVKEECPDVKV
-240 MKILIVGD
+240 LIVGD
-248 GTLRGELEDEAR
+248 GTLRGALEEEAR
-260 QLGVAD
+260 QLGIAD
-266 DVIFT
+266 NVIFT
-271 GERRDVARLYKLMDV
+271 GERRDVPRLYKLMDV

-291 VYEGTT
+291 IYEGTT

-318 EEVIEDGRTGV
+318 EEVIEDGATGM
-329 LVPPKEPAPI
+329 LVPPKDAASI
-339 ADAVTDLLGNP
+339 AEVVTDLLTNP
-350 DRAQRLSERAEEAVK
+350 DRAQRLSERAEQAVK
-365 EYDVRT
+365 QYDVRT

-376 ENLYETLLSERQE
+376 ENLYETVLSGNGES
-389 YDSAMEGVVEP
+389 SAEVH
-400 KSDNQR
+400 SAN
-406 RSGKR
+406 

>member
-1 METQSHTPERT
+1 MEAQTHTSEGPN
-12 DDRTRVL
+12 DRIRVL

-39 SWWVNVLDRE
+39 SWWTNAIDRD
-49 RFEMNI
+49 RFDMNI

-61 SKAGRYIERQ
+61 SNAGRYIERQ
-71 GGQVFYSDYGRLNPA
+71 GGRVFYSDYGRLNPA
-86 SILDIAKVVR
+86 SLLDIARVAR
-96 QTRADLLHLH
+96 QTQTDLLHLH

-130 AVFPTV
+130 AVFPKM

-164 CVERRSVDPENIEVI
+164 CVERRSMDPENIEII

-187 FRDVP
+187 FREVS
-192 DSAAQEAADEL
+192 DSAAAEAAEEL
-203 GIDSGAPVVGT
+203 GIGADTPVVGT

-225 HLLNAVP
+225 HFLNAVP
-232 AIKAKVPE
+232 AVKEECPDVKV
-240 MKILIVGD
+240 LIVGD
-248 GTLRGELEDEAR
+248 GTLRGALEEEAR
-260 QLGVAD
+260 QLGIAD
-266 DVIFT
+266 NVIFT
-271 GERRDVARLYKLMDV
+271 GERRDVPRLYKLMDV

-291 VYEGTT
+291 IYEGTT
-297 LTVFEAMAT
+297 LTVFEAMAI

-318 EEVIEDGRTGV
+318 EEVIEDGATGM
-329 LVPPKEPAPI
+329 LVPPKDAASI
-339 ADAVTDLLGNP
+339 AEVVTDLLTNP
-350 DRAQRLSERAEEAVK
+350 DRARLLSERAEQAVK
-365 EYDVRT
+365 QYDVRT

-376 ENLYETLLSERQE
+376 ENLYETVLSGNGES
-389 YDSAMEGVVEP
+389 SAEVH
-400 KSDNQR
+400 SAN
-406 RSGKR
+406 

>member
-1 METQSHTPERT
+1 MEAQTHTSEGPN
-12 DDRTRVL
+12 DRIRVL

-39 SWWVNVLDRE
+39 SWWTNAIDRDH
-49 RFEMNI
+49 FDMNI

-61 SKAGRYIERQ
+61 SNAGRYIEQQ
-71 GGQVFYSDYGRLNPA
+71 GGRVFYSDYGRLNPA
-86 SILDIAKVVR
+86 SLLDIARVAR
-96 QTRADLLHLH
+96 QTQTDLLHLH
-106 GYKACTLGRVVG
+106 GYKACTLGRIVG

-130 AVFPTV
+130 AAFPTM

-164 CVERRSVDPENIEVI
+164 CAERRSMDPENIEII

-187 FRDVP
+187 FREVS
-192 DSAAQEAADEL
+192 DSAAAEAAEEL
-203 GIDSGAPVVGT
+203 GIGADTPVVGT

-225 HLLNAVP
+225 HFLNAVP
-232 AIKAKVPE
+232 AVKEECPDVKV
-240 MKILIVGD
+240 LIVGD
-248 GTLRGELEDEAR
+248 GTLRGALEEEAR
-260 QLGVAD
+260 QLGIAD
-266 DVIFT
+266 NVIFA
-271 GERRDVARLYKLMDV
+271 GERRDVPRLYKLMDV

-291 VYEGTT
+291 IYEGTT
-297 LTVFEAMAT
+297 LTVFEAMAI

-318 EEVIEDGRTGV
+318 EEVIEDGATGM
-329 LVPPKEPAPI
+329 LVPPKDAASI
-339 ADAVTDLLGNP
+339 AEVVTDLLTNP
-350 DRAQRLSERAEEAVK
+350 DRARLLSERAEQAVK
-365 EYDVRT
+365 QYDVRT

-376 ENLYETLLSERQE
+376 ENLYETVLSGNGES
-389 YDSAMEGVVEP
+389 SAEVH
-400 KSDNQR
+400 SAN
-406 RSGKR
+406 